1 MLARLKGDK
10 RGQPAHLPYASSRWS
25 QSAAVRSATATAFCA
40 RGARILMSQPRS
52 QLGRAMTSMPLNP
65 HTMSMSSC
73 TRGPGCAVCSRRP
86 SQGTRRRL
94 VQNASLPQAQ
104 TKTSAVLGHFF
115 ASLLVDT
122 HTHTTVHIINLCIMH
137 LTRCITF
144 WRASR

>member
-52 QLGRAMTSMPLNP
+52 QLGRATTSMPLNP

-73 TRGPGCAVCSRRP
+73 TRGPGCAVRGHAGGSDKTLVAELCCLVLKQKHKKRRFGP
-86 SQGTRRRL
+86 
-94 VQNASLPQAQ
+94 
-104 TKTSAVLGHFF
+104 F
-115 ASLLVDT
+115 AFL
-122 HTHTTVHIINLCIMH
+122 H
-137 LTRCITF
+137 RF
-144 WRASR
+144 W